1 MLSYSPRGMSSVAV
15 AVCVALLA
23 IPSPRIDAAEK
34 AAVLD
39 IEYVPAEAVT
49 AAVVNVRKL
58 KRSPS
63 LELMPWEVLTAAG
76 IQELGFDPLKIEQV
90 LVTAAL
96 QNQAPGFSLGAV
108 VSLSSPVTLKQE
120 FLSRAEPILV
130 AGHKAFRFPINPP
143 VELAQVNGKTL
154 VIGTP
159 GFLES
164 MLKSAADKTGAAAR
178 SPLRQLIGTQAPT
191 DDIAV
196 FLAVEPLRPMLNAN
210 LQDTP
215 PLPPPLQFVLKL
227 PDQLQSLRLNLNLDG
242 GKQVQLV
249 ATATDAEAATAI
261 DQGVRGSLGMI
272 KSMFLATTLAVAPGD
287 GQVQQATRSYF
298 TRLANVLEKR
308 MQPKRDGSTVTLEA
322 GMDSSA
328 SMGTVATLVALLLPA
343 VQQARE
349 AARRAQSKNNMKQL
363 MLALH
368 NYHDRFGHFPAR
380 ASYDDNGKPLLSW
393 RVHILPYIDAEGL
406 YKQFKLDEPWDSPHN
421 RPLLDVEMPIFRCP
435 SDKKETKGPRWGT
448 NYVAVVGPETVWP
461 TPAACRFEDVTE
473 SAGLSETGFGQG
485 VAVGDIDGDGW
496 PALHVANIGGNRLYL
511 NNGDGTFHD
520 ATEAA
525 GLPGDGDASWSTSCV
540 IADINGDGHAD
551 IYVVNYLSGTDL
563 FTRVCR
569 DGTGRVRMC
578 QPFQFPSAI
587 DRLYLGRG
595 DGTFRDVTAM
605 SDIGVERGK
614 GLGVVA
620 ADLDADGR
628 LELFV
633 ANDTRANFLF
643 RAAAE
648 GSGMWLVE
656 TGLFA
661 GVGLG
666 GDGQAE
672 GSMGIAVGDADGDGR
687 PDLFVTNFLD
697 ETNTLYVG
705 IGRGRFSDR
714 TRRAGLASSSLKT
727 LGFGTQFL
735 DADLD
740 GDLDLLVAN
749 GHVDDYSDVGR
760 PYRMATQY
768 YRNRGNG
775 RFDLLDDP
783 AQGPHFRQQFLGRGL
798 AWLDWNRDGR
808 PDAVITALDVPTVLL
823 TNTTEQAGGGLVL
836 RLVATAGHRDA
847 IGARV
852 KLGAGAKARW
862 FELTSGDGY
871 LASNQRCLLIGM
883 GSDQGAVR
891 VEVSWPGRASQ
902 VFGGLTCDRE
912 WVLVEG
918 RGEAISLARPIERP

>member
-242 GKQVQLV
+242 SKQVQLV

-421 RPLLDVEMPIFRCP
+421 KRLIPLMPGTLVNP
-435 SDKKETKGPRWGT
+435 NLPPGSVT
-448 NYVAVVGPETVWP
+448 NYLAVIGPDSV
-461 TPAACRFEDVTE
+461 F
-473 SAGLSETGFGQG
+473 SKTGIKIQR
-485 VAVGDIDGDGW
+485 IT
-496 PALHVANIGGNRLYL
+496 
-511 NNGDGTFHD
+511 DGT
-520 ATEAA
+520 
-525 GLPGDGDASWSTSCV
+525 SNS
-540 IADINGDGHAD
+540 
-551 IYVVNYLSGTDL
+551 
-563 FTRVCR
+563 
-569 DGTGRVRMC
+569 M
-578 QPFQFPSAI
+578 
-587 DRLYLGRG
+587 
-595 DGTFRDVTAM
+595 M
-605 SDIGVERGK
+605 
-614 GLGVVA
+614 
-620 ADLDADGR
+620 
-628 LELFV
+628 
-633 ANDTRANFLF
+633 
-643 RAAAE
+643 
-648 GSGMWLVE
+648 LVE
-656 TGLFA
+656 ANAERAVPWTKPVDHEFSEKDPKA
-661 GVGLG
+661 GLG
-666 GDGQAE
+666 GLRPGGFHMA
-672 GSMGIAVGDADGDGR
+672 MADGSVR
-687 PDLFVTNFLD
+687 FLAISVD
-697 ETNTLYVG
+697 P
-705 IGRGRFSDR
+705 
-714 TRRAGLASSSLKT
+714 KT
-727 LGFGTQFL
+727 LRALITKSGNERI
-735 DADLD
+735 
-740 GDLDLLVAN
+740 GDL
-749 GHVDDYSDVGR
+749 
-760 PYRMATQY
+760 P
-768 YRNRGNG
+768 
-775 RFDLLDDP
+775 
-783 AQGPHFRQQFLGRGL
+783 
-798 AWLDWNRDGR
+798 
-808 PDAVITALDVPTVLL
+808 
-823 TNTTEQAGGGLVL
+823 
-836 RLVATAGHRDA
+836 
-847 IGARV
+847 
-852 KLGAGAKARW
+852 
-862 FELTSGDGY
+862 
-871 LASNQRCLLIGM
+871 
-883 GSDQGAVR
+883 
-891 VEVSWPGRASQ
+891 
-902 VFGGLTCDRE
+902 
-912 WVLVEG
+912 
-918 RGEAISLARPIERP
+918 